1 MPATIAPAAHGGD
14 TALQVSFRRV
24 VLDGISWEDYR
35 KIGAI
40 LRDRPAL
47 RLTYDRESLEI
58 MTTSPEHEKYKMRL
72 GRIVETL
79 AEEFE
84 LPLEPGGNMTFQR
97 EDRVKGLEADQC
109 YWIQHEAQVRGKL
122 EWDPTA
128 DPPPDLVM
136 EIEVSRSAMGRMAI
150 YAALRVPEVW
160 CFDGQRLRVHVLQP
174 NGTYLLSD
182 HSPTFPGVDLNMLAT
197 FLKPS
202 PEQDYLSVIRAFRS
216 WIQSVRASSKK

>member
-1 MPATIAPAAHGGD
+1 MTIAVAPTRELASSVPKDG
-14 TALQVSFRRV
+14 FRRV
-24 VLDGISWEDYR
+24 VLDNISWEDYL

-72 GRIVETL
+72 GRMVETL
-79 AEEFE
+79 AEEFS

-97 EDRVKGLEADQC
+97 QDLVKGLEADQC

-122 EWDPTA
+122 VWDA
-128 DPPPDLVM
+128 VVDPPPDLVM
-136 EIEVSRSAMGRMAI
+136 EIEFSRSVMSRLAI

-160 CFDGQRLRVHVLQP
+160 CFDGENLRVYLLQAD
-174 NGTYLLSD
+174 GTYKVSD
-182 HSPTFPGVDLNMLAT
+182 RSPTFPGIDLAKMAT

-202 PEQDYLSVIRAFRS
+202 SGEDYLSVIRTFRE
-216 WIQSVRASSKK
+216 WVRSVRGK